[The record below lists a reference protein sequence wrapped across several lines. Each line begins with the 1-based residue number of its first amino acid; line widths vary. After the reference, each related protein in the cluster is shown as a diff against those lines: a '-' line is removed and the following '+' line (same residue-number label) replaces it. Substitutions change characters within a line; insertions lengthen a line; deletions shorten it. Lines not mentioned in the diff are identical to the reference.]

1 MSGLARAVTWT
12 QRVGYSYPAST
23 FQAAVKATFP
33 RLTDTEVRH
42 CLAEYE
48 RCVGEWYRR
57 VEAERASYGYHE
69 PRARA

>member
-1 MSGLARAVTWT
+1 MSGLARAVSWT
-12 QRVGYSYPAST
+12 QRVGYSYPPDI

-33 RLTDTEVRH
+33 RLTDLEVRH

-48 RCVGEWYRR
+48 HCVAEWYRR
-57 VEAERASYGYHE
+57 VEIERESYGCSE